1 MLEVLPFEEDL
12 DLSGNLCYPGCVC
25 CTVFTFCLLQSET
38 FVGLIKVNETM
49 ASFWFDSSC
58 NWWRA
63 SRSLSVA
70 KS

>member
-25 CTVFTFCLLQSET
+25 CICLFVFTFCLLQSET

-49 ASFWFDSSC
+49 ASFFD
-58 NWWRA
+58 
-63 SRSLSVA
+63 LIVVVIGGVPVA
-70 KS
+70 A